1 MSSKC
6 FWKRFSGNSTPTK
19 KYIDTEQPIIVVV
32 GDAAVVAPQLE
43 TLGEVVV
50 VDNEGNVVE

>member
-1 MSSKC
+1 
-6 FWKRFSGNSTPTK
+6 
-19 KYIDTEQPIIVVV
+19 VVV